1 MRRTAVQTGPGAM
14 PDRKYEMAMAQKQ
27 RSSRP
32 GEEARNIKAGHVTRQ
47 VHVQGFL

>member
-1 MRRTAVQTGPGAM
+1 
-14 PDRKYEMAMAQKQ
+14 MAMAQKQ

-32 GEEARNIKAGHVTRQ
+32 GKEAKNIKAGHITRK

>member
-1 MRRTAVQTGPGAM
+1 
-14 PDRKYEMAMAQKQ
+14 MAMAQKQ

-32 GEEARNIKAGHVTRQ
+32 GEEAKNIKAGHVTSQ